1 MQNSFF
7 FSNSAAPPPVNP
19 QTPSSRQQ
27 SLELAQQELK
37 SLECEYGSASGP
49 DASKL
54 IVRIDQLKN
63 KIAALRGQKAL
74 CESNKS
80 SRLISN
86 IMKTMVKEENYEEN
100 RRKQLLGK
108 YSNRNLTRK
117 KPEHAKALSVNLEA
131 IVRSNVD
138 ESLTPRNDI
147 ISKESMNS
155 LIQEDKQALALV
167 KDNLIKREKELLKRE
182 LLLQETWMK
191 IPGSKELI
199 EVVNL
204 TLAKLKEQ
212 KEELDNERESF
223 EQEKINLFKLRDK
236 VLEKKIKLT

>member
-1 MQNSFF
+1 M
-7 FSNSAAPPPVNP
+7 
-19 QTPSSRQQ
+19 
-27 SLELAQQELK
+27 
-37 SLECEYGSASGP
+37 
-49 DASKL
+49 
-54 IVRIDQLKN
+54 
-63 KIAALRGQKAL
+63 
-74 CESNKS
+74 
-80 SRLISN
+80 
-86 IMKTMVKEENYEEN
+86 
-100 RRKQLLGK
+100 
-108 YSNRNLTRK
+108 
-117 KPEHAKALSVNLEA
+117 
-131 IVRSNVD
+131 RSNVD